1 MTVMGKFPNKG
12 NKFSKNQNKKI
23 KHGKV
28 EKKETT
34 GKRGRLIVRNLPFK
48 CNEDDLHNH
57 FKSFGDIKD
66 IQLLRRP
73 DKKLVGCG
81 FVEYVSRLSATKAAE
96 QLNGKEFLGR
106 PIYIEKAVS
115 RDNYDETQS
124 NVMRNEKNSDTY
136 PNEEDED
143 DMEEDK
149 DEKIVTSQVKEEDPS
164 SDGEHDNGGK
174 RKASKERKKKQ
185 ENLTNLKKGRLIVRN
200 LSFKTTEEKLK
211 QHFSEFGEVTEVK
224 LLRKPDNSLVGCGFV
239 QFNKKLGAAK
249 AIHHTS
255 GKPFLGR
262 PIIVD
267 WAVAKDRF
275 KQLQEEAVKKEIKK
289 EEDSDEETKPIET
302 VDVTIK
308 EEKMSDKDS
317 DDESDENSN
326 SSDDEGNDDGDE
338 TSEDESDDDEEE
350 DEKIKEEP
358 EEIKYQRKEDV
369 DEGKTVFVKNLPFSA
384 TDEEFK
390 ECMEK
395 FGPTFYALVCKDKL
409 TEHSKGSGFV
419 KYKNKEDAEK
429 CLAAGTELKLNGSI
443 LDPHPALKRSDIQN
457 INDKSKDKKDNRNL
471 YLVKEGMIVAGTPAA
486 KGVSVGDMEKRL
498 QLEQWKTTKLRNL
511 NMLVSRNRLVI
522 HNLPLGVAD
531 RQLRRIFQKHA
542 GPTAVIREARVMR
555 DLNQSDAKGRPVSKG
570 YGFVAFEKHE
580 DALKALR
587 SINNNPSIFN
597 PTQRP
602 IVSFSIENKT
612 VLNVKTKRQLKSQQR
627 NPLSKDYKPDDD
639 GGETVS
645 KKNKKFKREINN
657 SNKDQPQPEYAGM
670 AATPGATVKMRK
682 KFKLQDQAQKH
693 LKDVKKQ
700 KQQMKL
706 SRKMRRKEHL
716 QKQKV
721 EKVSSKKKKTLE
733 KDETFSKLVDKYK
746 SKLLSQT
753 NKKKWYE

>member
-1 MTVMGKFPNKG
+1 MTEIAELRKSKSAPLALSMTVMRKFQNQS

-28 EKKETT
+28 GKKETT

-48 CNEDDLHNH
+48 YNEDDLHNH

-73 DKKLVGCG
+73 DEKLVGCG
-81 FVEYVSRLSATKAAE
+81 FVEYVSRLSATKAALK
-96 QLNGKEFLGR
+96 LNGKEFLGR
-106 PIYIEKAVS
+106 PI
-115 RDNYDETQS
+115 
-124 NVMRNEKNSDTY
+124 
-136 PNEEDED
+136 
-143 DMEEDK
+143 
-149 DEKIVTSQVKEEDPS
+149 
-164 SDGEHDNGGK
+164 
-174 RKASKERKKKQ
+174 
-185 ENLTNLKKGRLIVRN
+185 
-200 LSFKTTEEKLK
+200 
-211 QHFSEFGEVTEVK
+211 
-224 LLRKPDNSLVGCGFV
+224 
-239 QFNKKLGAAK
+239 
-249 AIHHTS
+249 
-255 GKPFLGR
+255 
-262 PIIVD
+262 IID
-267 WAVAKDRF
+267 WAVSKDRF

-317 DDESDENSN
+317 DDESDENRAFFIFSLQ
-326 SSDDEGNDDGDE
+326 GNDDGDE
-338 TSEDESDDDEEE
+338 TSDDEEE
-350 DEKIKEEP
+350 EDDKIKEEP

-409 TEHSKGSGFV
+409 TEHFKGSGFV

-627 NPLSKDYKPDDD
+627 NPLSKDYKPDED